1 VTAESGLRARRV
13 GAQIREA
20 LTDLIAREVSDPKL
34 AGLMITGVELP
45 DDLGVARVTVRLLV
59 DDAAARRVVMA
70 HLERVRSRLRRGMG
84 GRLRLKRTPDLRF
97 VYDTGVDRTL
107 RVEELLAE
115 IAAED
120 KQRRP

>member
-45 DDLGVARVTVRLLV
+45 DDLGVARVNVRLIV
-59 DDAAARRVVMA
+59 DDADARRVVMA
-70 HLERVRSRLRRGMG
+70 HLERVRSRLRRGIG
-84 GRLRLKRTPDLRF
+84 GRLRLKRIPDLRF

>member
-1 VTAESGLRARRV
+1 MTAESGLRARRV

-45 DDLGVARVTVRLLV
+45 DDLGVARVNVRLIV
-59 DDAAARRVVMA
+59 DDADARRVVMA
-70 HLERVRSRLRRGMG
+70 HLERVRSRLRRGIG
-84 GRLRLKRTPDLRF
+84 GRLRLKRIPDLRF